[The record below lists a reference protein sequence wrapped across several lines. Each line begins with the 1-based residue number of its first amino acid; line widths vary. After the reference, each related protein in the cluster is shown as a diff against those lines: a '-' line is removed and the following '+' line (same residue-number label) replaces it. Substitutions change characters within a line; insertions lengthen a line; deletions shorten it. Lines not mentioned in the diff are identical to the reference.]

1 MRKLTIFSLVVV
13 ALTMRASLASAQACL
28 GLPSFVNGSVHANV
42 AVHQLTDSIQSI
54 ALGIGAGRHNH
65 LFANVGGAQVSYEGF
80 DEKSTL
86 GFLEF
91 GYQIP
96 VSKLQLCP
104 VAGGYLAAGPDYDIN
119 SIKITS
125 RVASF
130 GLAVGLPLTMS
141 RVRIIPNAAFKFDIE
156 STKFDQ
162 EGFESETVNTDSQGL
177 DFGLG
182 FVISDRIGIQ
192 PIVHIPLNGDDND
205 PSFGIFASVSFGW
218 RAK

>member
-1 MRKLTIFSLVVV
+1 MRKLTISFLVVV
-13 ALTMRASLASAQACL
+13 ALTMRVSLASAQACL
-28 GLPSFVNGSVHANV
+28 GLPSFVNGSVHANI
-42 AVHQLTDSIQSI
+42 AVHQLTDSVQSV
-54 ALGIGAGRHNH
+54 ALGVGAGRHNH
-65 LFANVGGAQVSYEGF
+65 LFANVGGGQVTYEGF

-104 VAGGYLAAGPDYDIN
+104 IAGGYLAAGPDDEIN
-119 SIKITS
+119 AIKVTS

-141 RVRIIPNAAFKFDIE
+141 RLRIIPNAAIKFDFE

-162 EGFESETVNTDSQGL
+162 EGFDTETFSSDSRGL
-177 DFGLG
+177 DLGLG

-192 PIVHIPLNGDDND
+192 PIVHIPLNSDDND